1 MWQYQCQLL
10 EFFPIGFLPVRVPA
24 ARQSVGQLFGKGKEH
39 ISDFMFRSKVQQ
51 KIVVDQC
58 SNIGLKIPIND
69 LLDFHYPVFAKDLT
83 LRVPRKEINQ
93 FLLNLELQI
102 FQKKKKKKKDWY
114 IVFQFSGLH

>member
-1 MWQYQCQLL
+1 
-10 EFFPIGFLPVRVPA
+10 
-24 ARQSVGQLFGKGKEH
+24 
-39 ISDFMFRSKVQQ
+39 MFRSKVQQ

-102 FQKKKKKKKDWY
+102 FQKKKKKKK
-114 IVFQFSGLH
+114 IGILSSSFQACISQTEHLQFSQNNYSLDIRHFKSSQWHVVSSKSLQTQL